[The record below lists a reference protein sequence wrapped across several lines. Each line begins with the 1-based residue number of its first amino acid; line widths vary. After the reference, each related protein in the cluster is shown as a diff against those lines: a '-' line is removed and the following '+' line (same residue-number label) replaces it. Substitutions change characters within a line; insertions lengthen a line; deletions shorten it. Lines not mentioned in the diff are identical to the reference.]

1 MEFIIPQIV
10 IFSNTENRDL
20 INEVIA
26 GIEEEGALYRLAAN
40 EYSDV
45 VKMAYDAAKASV
57 LGVGIGVVGDSICM
71 HCKNLELD
79 MPLFFTETDMNLNPR
94 IIGCNAAR
102 YVKGL
107 PLKYID

>member
-40 EYSDV
+40 ECTDV

-57 LGVGIGVVGDSICM
+57 LGVGIGIAGDSICM

-79 MPLFFTETDMNLNPR
+79 MPLFFTETDMYLNPR

>member
-40 EYSDV
+40 ECTDV

-57 LGVGIGVVGDSICM
+57 LGVGIGILGDLICL
-71 HCKNLELD
+71 HSKNLEI
-79 MPLFFTETDMNLNPR
+79 MEPLILSKKDKNFSPML
-94 IIGCNAAR
+94 IGCNAAR